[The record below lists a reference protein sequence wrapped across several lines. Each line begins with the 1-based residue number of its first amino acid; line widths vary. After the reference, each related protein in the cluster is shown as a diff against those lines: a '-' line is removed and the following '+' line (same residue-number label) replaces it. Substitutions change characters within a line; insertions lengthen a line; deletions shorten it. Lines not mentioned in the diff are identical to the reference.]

1 MWYLG
6 LVLAVF
12 YSVLV
17 QGNNLLEECAKFYR
31 PKNYI
36 DVMSQSM
43 PYMDQLL
50 IPDNLKKVDIDGYRS
65 KINSIQPTPVVT
77 TRVLQVKTKYVYVN
91 PVCVKYS
98 SKQKLC
104 KHENRMAGNINKLIT
119 KEYFLKGQ
127 VEQRVESAIDVNSEE
142 YSPKPDKFSLKVS
155 FDRIGKQLNPLTA
168 IHPDIGLLEPSESE
182 EEYRSFGSGANR
194 HTPSMTAKKVQ
205 EMLIEDRLD
214 QLETILP
221 NYHRKRI
228 FETSTM
234 YVTKTLRNKRSM
246 ATLVVKNC
254 IPVGFDICVTLVQG
268 ALIEP
273 SRVKRG
279 IFGTVTSTVY
289 QNVEEKIYVPASCV
303 YVAPNLPECR
313 NVRFLNAR
321 FDPTSIDSENNSIEQ
336 TPTWG
341 DYFGFYRPT
350 VTVTSI
356 KIDPTTVVDT
366 RVMVTYDIRGCKP
379 HSLPFEL
386 PKCIED
392 TVEEIIATTP
402 VATQITASKLIE
414 TGRSFVAKELEEAIQ
429 SKINSLAKQ
438 DLDFL
443 LPQANSHAFKKLRPV
458 YNHM

>member
-254 IPVGFDICVTLVQG
+254 IPVGFDICGKKRKSRRTSKIARD
-268 ALIEP
+268 ALDDDED
-273 SRVKRG
+273 RM
-279 IFGTVTSTVY
+279 
-289 QNVEEKIYVPASCV
+289 
-303 YVAPNLPECR
+303 
-313 NVRFLNAR
+313 
-321 FDPTSIDSENNSIEQ
+321 
-336 TPTWG
+336 
-341 DYFGFYRPT
+341 YFG
-350 VTVTSI
+350 
-356 KIDPTTVVDT
+356 
-366 RVMVTYDIRGCKP
+366 
-379 HSLPFEL
+379 
-386 PKCIED
+386 
-392 TVEEIIATTP
+392 
-402 VATQITASKLIE
+402 
-414 TGRSFVAKELEEAIQ
+414 
-429 SKINSLAKQ
+429 
-438 DLDFL
+438 
-443 LPQANSHAFKKLRPV
+443 
-458 YNHM
+458 

>member
-1 MWYLG
+1 MSPSGRKLG
-6 LVLAVF
+6 ICWCLV
-12 YSVLV
+12 
-17 QGNNLLEECAKFYR
+17 G
-31 PKNYI
+31 
-36 DVMSQSM
+36 
-43 PYMDQLL
+43 
-50 IPDNLKKVDIDGYRS
+50 
-65 KINSIQPTPVVT
+65 
-77 TRVLQVKTKYVYVN
+77 
-91 PVCVKYS
+91 
-98 SKQKLC
+98 
-104 KHENRMAGNINKLIT
+104 
-119 KEYFLKGQ
+119 
-127 VEQRVESAIDVNSEE
+127 
-142 YSPKPDKFSLKVS
+142 
-155 FDRIGKQLNPLTA
+155 
-168 IHPDIGLLEPSESE
+168 
-182 EEYRSFGSGANR
+182 
-194 HTPSMTAKKVQ
+194 
-205 EMLIEDRLD
+205 
-214 QLETILP
+214 IL
-221 NYHRKRI
+221 
-228 FETSTM
+228 
-234 YVTKTLRNKRSM
+234 
-246 ATLVVKNC
+246 
-254 IPVGFDICVTLVQG
+254 VTLVQG

-321 FDPTSIDSENNSIEQ
+321 FDPTSFKLFGNELFAVSSVKAPQLAQLTKRIDSENNSIEQ

-414 TGRSFVAKELEEAIQ
+414 TGRSFVAKELEGSETAFETQ
-429 SKINSLAKQ
+429 E
-438 DLDFL
+438 
-443 LPQANSHAFKKLRPV
+443 PQTTTQTLQ
-458 YNHM
+458 